1 MKKGVMLAA
10 GSVLGVTALGL
21 LSVGLGGISAADSGT
36 RATLRDPAGVKVGT
50 VSFANNRGAT
60 EVRVELKVD
69 PAKVATNAFHGM
81 HIHANGDHSNGDGCV
96 ADATKEAATWFVSA
110 DGHWKADGQ
119 DHSGHHG
126 DLMSVFVNADGT
138 ASTRYT
144 ISRVDRSALS
154 GKALILHA
162 LADNFGNVPVGSAA
176 NQYTANS
183 AEATTATKNT
193 GNAGLRV
200 ACGVVGER

>member
-1 MKKGVMLAA
+1 MKKGVLLAG
-10 GSVLGVTALGL
+10 GSVLGVAALGL
-21 LSVGLGGISAADSGT
+21 LSVGLGGVSAASSGT
-36 RATLRDPAGVKVGT
+36 RVTLRDPAGSKVGT
-50 VSFANNRGAT
+50 VSFANNHSAT

-69 PAKVATNAFHGM
+69 PAKVATNVFHGM
-81 HIHANGDHSNGDGCV
+81 HIHANGDHANGDGCV
-96 ADATKEAATWFVSA
+96 ADATKEVATWFVSA

-119 DHSGHHG
+119 DHSGHDG

-138 ASTRYT
+138 ASARYI
-144 ISRVDRSALS
+144 ISRVDRSALA
-154 GKALILHA
+154 GKVLILHA

-176 NQYTANS
+176 NQYTANG

-193 GNAGLRV
+193 GNAGARL

>member
-1 MKKGVMLAA
+1 MKKGVLLAG
-10 GSVLGVTALGL
+10 GSVLGVAALGL
-21 LSVGLGGISAADSGT
+21 LSIGLGGVSAADAGT
-36 RATLRDPAGVKVGT
+36 RATLRDPAGAGVGT

-60 EVRVELKVD
+60 EVRVELRAD
-69 PAKVATNAFHGM
+69 PAKVATHAYHGM
-81 HIHANGDHSNGDGCV
+81 HIHANGDYANGDGCV

-138 ASTRYT
+138 ASARYI
-144 ISRVDRSALS
+144 ISRVDRSALA

-162 LADNFGNVPVGSAA
+162 LADNFGNIPVGSAA
-176 NQYTANS
+176 NQYTANGV
-183 AEATTATKNT
+183 EATAATKNT
-193 GNAGLRV
+193 GNGGARL

>member
-1 MKKGVMLAA
+1 MTRWIAP
-10 GSVLGVTALGL
+10 VLGVAALGL
-21 LSVGLGGISAADSGT
+21 LSVGLGGVSAADAGT
-36 RATLRDPAGVKVGT
+36 RATLRDPAGARVGT

-60 EVRVELKVD
+60 EVRVELRAD

-81 HIHANGDHSNGDGCV
+81 HIHANGDHANGDGCV

-119 DHSGHHG
+119 DHSGHNG

-138 ASTRYT
+138 ASARYI
-144 ISRVDRSALS
+144 ISRVDRSAMA

-176 NQYTANS
+176 NQYSANS
-183 AEATTATKNT
+183 AEAATATKNT
-193 GNAGLRV
+193 GNAGARL

>member
-1 MKKGVMLAA
+1 MKKGVLLAA
-10 GSVLGVTALGL
+10 GSVCGVAALGL
-21 LSVGLGGISAADSGT
+21 LSVGLGGISAADAGT
-36 RATLRDPAGVKVGT
+36 RATLRDPAGAKVGT
-50 VSFANNRGAT
+50 VLFAAKRGVT

-69 PAKVATNAFHGM
+69 TAKVATNAFHGM
-81 HIHANGDHSNGDGCV
+81 HIHANGDQTNGDGCV
-96 ADATKEAATWFVSA
+96 ADPAKEAATWFVSA

-138 ASTRYT
+138 ASARYT
-144 ISRVDRSALS
+144 ISRVDRAALA

-162 LADNFGNVPVGSAA
+162 SADNFGNVPVGSAA

-183 AEATTATKNT
+183 ADATTATKNT
-193 GNAGLRV
+193 GNAGARL